1 MKYVIFYIIYGILW
15 LISKSP
21 FWLLYLLAD
30 FLYLV
35 LYKLVRYRV
44 KTVRDNLKLTLP
56 HLSDKERKTI
66 EQKFYNHLC
75 DLFLEMIKTM
85 TISKEELN
93 KRFVYTNID
102 LIKTYEAKGKSII
115 IMLPHYANWEW
126 IINLQSSFNH
136 QGFAV
141 YKKLANKYFNKLF
154 VDIRSRFGAELINTV
169 ETTSKIKSNEVNNL
183 KATYL
188 FLSDQTPPLRGNLHW
203 EPFLGI
209 EVPIHMGAEALA
221 RKFDMN
227 ILYLH
232 LDKTKRGYYT
242 ATFSEIT
249 DDVKNTEK
257 YAPTRL
263 FLDKIESQ
271 VTNKPEL
278 YFWTHKR
285 WKHQGRKEEFK
296 TK

>member
-1 MKYVIFYIIYGILW
+1 MKYIIFYVIYGLLW
-15 LISKSP
+15 LVSKAP
-21 FWLLYLLAD
+21 FWLLYLISD
-30 FLYLV
+30 FLYIV
-35 LYKLVRYRV
+35 LYKIVRYRV
-44 KTVRDNLKLTLP
+44 KTVRANLKLTLT
-56 HLSDKERKTI
+56 HLSFEERKNV
-66 EQKFYNHLC
+66 EKKFYKHLC

-93 KRFVYTNID
+93 KHFIYTNIE
-102 LIKTYEAKGKSII
+102 LIKSYEAKGKSII

-126 IINLQSSFNH
+126 IINLQSSFNN

-154 VDIRSRFGAELINTV
+154 VDIRSRFGAELISTV
-169 ETTSKIKSNEVNNL
+169 ETTSRIKNNELSSL
-183 KATYL
+183 KGTYL

-203 EPFLGI
+203 ESFLGVD
-209 EVPIHMGAEALA
+209 VPIHMGAEALA

-227 ILYLH
+227 ILYLQ
-232 LDKTKRGYYT
+232 LDKINRGYYT

-249 DDVKNTEK
+249 DDVRNTEK
-257 YAPTRL
+257 YFPTRI
-263 FLDKIESQ
+263 FLDKIEAQ
-271 VTNKPEL
+271 VKYKPEL